1 MPKVLSKILISAT
14 AILLALVNIMPALA
28 DGGLFPP
35 PDYYVYETG
44 QEAAIFFD
52 QGREVLILTTTFK
65 GGVKDFGWV
74 IPVPSKPEV
83 SKGSDEVLENLR
95 EIVAERYRYVGIA
108 ESPILGGYEQYK
120 ETVTVIETKKID
132 YLELSVLTATDSE
145 ALAQWLK
152 DNGYQYPQES
162 TWILNDYIQNQWF
175 FIAVKVS
182 PEAENASD
190 VVQGLV
196 EGHVVP
202 LKIEFDAKTP
212 VYPLRI
218 SGIETSGYFVQ
229 LSDDLILG
237 NAEIKE
243 LKRIGYDD
251 LADKTKGPAI
261 FDQVVRDL
269 MNQVL
274 YNDSTAKNYPL
285 IFTQRDYEYALYDIS
300 IRNKSDMKSYY
311 VVGVSG
317 WFRAYFSQQG
327 IRGYWYR
334 HNVEI
339 PINLYVIAD
348 YKVQASNFEIKYGN
362 WIKKDTVDNLGSDFN
377 GQPIF
382 NSSEDKYFLTHLF
395 ARMTPSDMI
404 RLETDVYL
412 KKTENN
418 DLVNAIELKGT
429 IMRFWITV
437 SIALAVLIGCVIVLI
452 IWLKKPPEK

>member
-1 MPKVLSKILISAT
+1 MPKVLSKILISSTVILLT
-14 AILLALVNIMPALA
+14 AINTLPALA

-52 QGREVLILTTTFK
+52 QGREILILTATFK
-65 GGVKDFGWV
+65 GEVKDFGWV

-108 ESPILGGYEQYK
+108 ESPMLGGYEQYR

-145 ALAQWLK
+145 ALAKWLK

-175 FIAVKVS
+175 FIAVKIS
-182 PEAENASD
+182 PEAENAPA
-190 VVQGLV
+190 VAQGLA
-196 EGHVVP
+196 EGHVTP
-202 LKIEFDAKTP
+202 LKIEFSVKNP

-218 SGIETSGYFVQ
+218 SGIETSGYFIQ

-237 NAEIKE
+237 STEIKE

-251 LADKTKGPAI
+251 LVDKIKGPAI

-285 IFTQRDYEYALYDIS
+285 IFTQRDYEYVLYDIS
-300 IRNKSDMKSYY
+300 IRNKKSYY
-311 VVGVSG
+311 VVKVSS

-339 PINLYVIAD
+339 PINLYVITN
-348 YKVQASNFEIKYGN
+348 YKVKASDFEIKYGN
-362 WIKKDTVDNLGSDFN
+362 WIKKDIIKNLGSDFN

-382 NSSEDKYFLTHLF
+382 DTSQDKYFLTHLF

-412 KKTENN
+412 QEADNN

-429 IMRFWITV
+429 VIRFWVMV
-437 SIALAVLIGCVIVLI
+437 SISLAVLIGCVIVLI
-452 IWLKKPPEK
+452 IWLKKPPKK